1 MPRAMQQLSP
11 QDAAFIEA
19 DTSHANANVSL
30 LHIYDQSTAPGGTVR
45 FKTLMEH
52 IESRLERSPI
62 FRRRLMRVPFGVDR
76 PYWVDDAYFDIE
88 YHVRHIAL
96 PKPGDW
102 RQFCIQAS
110 RIHARALDFERPLWE
125 IYVIEGL
132 DAFTDLPAGSF
143 ALLTKTHLAALGGLP
158 AGQGGDAN
166 ALFTE
171 LLHDLTA
178 QPVVPAPPA
187 PWFARPAPR
196 AASLLR
202 KGLTHAVRDVA
213 PTALAWASDKLRHSA
228 PVVPT
233 RFGSV
238 VSPHRVFDTR
248 RFALDEFKAIRTL
261 VEGATVNDAVLAVC
275 GGALRR
281 YLDALD
287 ELPTHSL
294 NAMAPLSVNA
304 TAAVKARLDWQLI
317 ELATHLS
324 DPVQRLRAICEQT
337 ASSALF
343 EGAVRATELTD
354 AARYASSQ
362 TLALASRLLGGA
374 ALIQGRRA
382 PLANCSITNVP
393 GPAQP
398 QFLCGARLSY
408 FSALMPISDG
418 LGLAITVTSVA
429 GRIIIS
435 PTSCRELMP
444 QPEVFANC
452 LRESFQELLA
462 AALQRTTAQAR
473 AQTQTRIQTRVTPK
487 VKTAAPLARATNA
500 FARATKP
507 RARRPSAS
515 DKTSRADPA
524 V

>member
-1 MPRAMQQLSP
+1 MQQLSP

-45 FKTLMEH
+45 FKTLMKH

-76 PYWVDDAYFDIE
+76 PYWVDDAHFDIE

-102 RQFCIQAS
+102 RQFCIQTS

-132 DAFTDLPAGSF
+132 DAFADLPPGSF

-158 AGQGGDAN
+158 AGQASGAN

-171 LLHDLTA
+171 LLHDLTP
-178 QPVVPAPPA
+178 QPMAPTPPA

-202 KGLTHAVRDVA
+202 KGLTRAVRDVA
-213 PTALAWASDKLRHSA
+213 PNALAWASDKLRPSA

-248 RFALDEFKAIRTL
+248 RFALDEFKTICTL

-281 YLDALD
+281 YLDAVD
-287 ELPTHSL
+287 ELPAHSL
-294 NAMAPLSVNA
+294 SAITPLSV
-304 TAAVKARLDWQLI
+304 KAGVASKAHLDWQLI
-317 ELATHLS
+317 ELATHIG
-324 DPVQRLRAICEQT
+324 DPVQRLCAICDQT

-343 EGAVRATELTD
+343 DDAVRATELTD
-354 AARYASSQ
+354 AARHASSQ

-374 ALIQGRRA
+374 ALSHGRRA
-382 PLANCSITNVP
+382 PLANCSITHVP
-393 GPAQP
+393 GPTRP
-398 QFLCGARLSY
+398 QFLCGARLSF

-429 GRIIIS
+429 GRVIIS

-462 AALQRTTAQAR
+462 AALALTRPAPQAAKPVAR
-473 AQTQTRIQTRVTPK
+473 NL
-487 VKTAAPLARATNA
+487 KTATPLVAPV
-500 FARATKP
+500 KP

-515 DKTSRADPA
+515 DKTSRASPA